1 MGKRSRRGTRDTHVP
16 EAEGSAGPNGKLSK
30 RMIEKCVVDRKVG
43 PPVTWARTDVVA
55 WRGQRVGQWAGGQ
68 EMEAA

>member
-1 MGKRSRRGTRDTHVP
+1 MGKGSRRGTRDTHVP

-55 WRGQRVGQWAGGQ
+55 
-68 EMEAA
+68 